1 MDPSMTKY
9 PAKYH
14 PRARGNTVSLLVFK
28 AAEYVSPAR
37 AWEAGPRDV
46 VHAVAICITRARM
59 GSRFKC
65 DETSHYKKYLTE
77 LIV

>member
-1 MDPSMTKY
+1 MTKY

-37 AWEAGPRDV
+37 AWEAGNNGTLPKEL
-46 VHAVAICITRARM
+46 ISITRARM

-77 LIV
+77 LNI

>member
-1 MDPSMTKY
+1 MTKY

-37 AWEAGPRDV
+37 AWEAAHVLRHEAKAPS
-46 VHAVAICITRARM
+46 ITRARM

-77 LIV
+77 LNV